1 MAHFAEIDENNIVQR
16 VIVVAN
22 RDTMS
27 NGGVEDESI
36 GEAFCQSLFGENT
49 RWKKTSYTGS
59 MRVRFAGAGDTYD
72 AERDAFIPGRPVDR
86 DGDVCNSWVIDDT
99 RVDWISPLGDEP
111 TLTDDDAAAGKYYT
125 WDESAYQ
132 ADNTTGWILNTP
144 E

>member
-27 NGGVEDESI
+27 NSGVEDESI

-59 MRVRFAGAGDTYD
+59 MRARFAAAGDTYD

-86 DGDVCNSWVIDDT
+86 DRWTNAADLPAGGGAPAVTSTAPGCEVCGG
-99 RVDWISPLGDEP
+99 SPP
-111 TLTDDDAAAGKYYT
+111 
-125 WDESAYQ
+125 SRQ
-132 ADNTTGWILNTP
+132 TP
-144 E
+144 ARA

>member
-27 NGGVEDESI
+27 NSGVEDESI

-72 AERDAFIPGRPVDR
+72 AERDAFIPERPVDR

-99 RVDWISPLGDEP
+99 RADWISPLGDAP